1 MQILCEKTAEI
12 ACQLKVPSET
22 SYSELIEKVV
32 LYSSKDDSSPTMVGV
47 TTLVFHAGASH
58 SHAHTASES
67 QAKGYKLLT
76 NWQF

>member
-1 MQILCEKTAEI
+1 M
-12 ACQLKVPSET
+12 PSET

-76 NWQF
+76 N